1 MTCVIFVRN
10 GKISY
15 LCNGQPVDDMEMVDK
30 LSDKYKIILSEE
42 AAENFAAIFQ
52 RKEYRKD
59 EPILEQGQISRH
71 IYIVEQGMI
80 RQFYYKDG
88 RNITE
93 HFSCDGEVAS
103 CLESLFLQEPTRLC
117 VEAIEPSVVYLLDY
131 AKFKELSN
139 RYADINAL
147 LQTILEYKLVV
158 SQRKADSW
166 RFETSHERYERF
178 CREYPLA
185 AKRASIAHIASY
197 LLMAPETLSRV
208 RAGIL

>member
-1 MTCVIFVRN
+1 MEVIK
-10 GKISY
+10 KI
-15 LCNGQPVDDMEMVDK
+15 
-30 LSDKYKIILSEE
+30 SDKYEITLSKKSLEALASIL
-42 AAENFAAIFQ
+42 Q
-52 RKEYRKD
+52 RKEYQKD
-59 EPILEQGQISRH
+59 EPILEQGQISRYM
-71 IYIVEQGMI
+71 YIIEQGMI

-103 CLESLFLQEPTRLC
+103 CLESLFLKEPTRLC

-131 AKFKELSN
+131 IQFKELSN

-147 LQTILEYKLVV
+147 LQAILEYKLVV

-178 CREYPLA
+178 CKEYPLA

>member
-1 MTCVIFVRN
+1 MEVIK
-10 GKISY
+10 KI
-15 LCNGQPVDDMEMVDK
+15 
-30 LSDKYKIILSEE
+30 SDKYKITLSKKSLEALASIL
-42 AAENFAAIFQ
+42 Q
-52 RKEYRKD
+52 RKEYQKD
-59 EPILEQGQISRH
+59 ELILEQGQTSRYM
-71 IYIVEQGMI
+71 YIIEQGMI

-103 CLESLFLQEPTRLC
+103 CLESLFLKEPARLC

-131 AKFKELSN
+131 IQFKELSN
-139 RYADINAL
+139 RYADINVL
-147 LQTILEYKLVV
+147 LQAILEYQLVV

-178 CREYPLA
+178 CKEYPLA

-208 RAGIL
+208 RAGVL